1 VDHARVT
8 RADEGG
14 RARTRAE
21 YDELLIRSGFTTGE
35 LKRVDTDSNVLAA
48 GPGA

>member
-1 VDHARVT
+1 LSELAGYYRD
-8 RADEGG
+8 RA
-14 RARTRAE
+14 AE